1 MSKSIDLFIRSTVPE
16 QQIITLLNQG
26 IPDGVESL
34 DYPREHAAIFLQY
47 ADHEAEFQQSLG
59 LSWASDELSLD
70 DVQLAIQL
78 ANALS
83 TEVLL
88 EPEHLALPDGYT
100 WCLARMDKQLY
111 AVDTIDVED
120 GIALKPYARKILLTV

>member
-1 MSKSIDLFIRSTVPE
+1 MSKSIDLFIRNAVPE

-59 LSWASDELSLD
+59 LSWASDELRLD

-78 ANALS
+78 ASALS
-83 TEVLL
+83 REVLL

-100 WCLARMDKQLY
+100 WCLATMDKQLY

-120 GIALKPYARKILLTV
+120 GIAVKPYARKILLTV

>member
-1 MSKSIDLFIRSTVPE
+1 MSKSIDLFIRSAVPE

-59 LSWASDELSLD
+59 LSWASDELRLD

-100 WCLARMDKQLY
+100 WCLATMDKQLY

-120 GIALKPYARKILLTV
+120 GIAVKPYARKILLTV

>member
-1 MSKSIDLFIRSTVPE
+1 MSKSIDLFIRSAVPE

-78 ANALS
+78 ASALS

-100 WCLARMDKQLY
+100 WCLATMDKQLY

-120 GIALKPYARKILLTV
+120 GIAVKPYARKILLTA

>member
-1 MSKSIDLFIRSTVPE
+1 MSKSIDLFIRNAVPE

-59 LSWASDELSLD
+59 LSWASDELGLD

-100 WCLARMDKQLY
+100 WCLATMDKQLY

-120 GIALKPYARKILLTV
+120 GIAVKPYARKILLTV

>member
-1 MSKSIDLFIRSTVPE
+1 MSKSIDLFIRNAVPE
-16 QQIITLLNQG
+16 QRIITLLNQG

-100 WCLARMDKQLY
+100 WCLATMDKQLY

-120 GIALKPYARKILLTV
+120 GIAVKPYARKILLTV

>member
-1 MSKSIDLFIRSTVPE
+1 MSKSIDLFIRNAVPE

-59 LSWASDELSLD
+59 LSWASDELRLD

-100 WCLARMDKQLY
+100 WCLATMDKQLY

-120 GIALKPYARKILLTV
+120 GIAVKPYARKILLTV

>member
-1 MSKSIDLFIRSTVPE
+1 MSKSIDLFIRSAVPE

-59 LSWASDELSLD
+59 LSWASDELRLD

-78 ANALS
+78 ASALS

-100 WCLARMDKQLY
+100 WCLATMDKQLY

-120 GIALKPYARKILLTV
+120 GIAVKPYARKILLTA

>member
-1 MSKSIDLFIRSTVPE
+1 MSKSIDLFIRNAVPE

-59 LSWASDELSLD
+59 LSWASDELRLD

-78 ANALS
+78 ASALS

-100 WCLARMDKQLY
+100 WCLATMDKQLY

-120 GIALKPYARKILLTV
+120 GIAVKPYARKILLTA

>member
-1 MSKSIDLFIRSTVPE
+1 MSKSIDLFIRNAVPE

-59 LSWASDELSLD
+59 LSWASDELRLD

-78 ANALS
+78 ASALS

-100 WCLARMDKQLY
+100 WCLATMDKQLY

-120 GIALKPYARKILLTV
+120 GIAVKPYARKILLTV

>member
-1 MSKSIDLFIRSTVPE
+1 MSKSIDLFIRSAVPE
-16 QQIITLLNQG
+16 LQIITLLNQG

-100 WCLARMDKQLY
+100 WCLATMDKQLY

-120 GIALKPYARKILLTV
+120 GIAVKPYARKILLTA

>member
-1 MSKSIDLFIRSTVPE
+1 MSKSIDLFIRSAVPE

-100 WCLARMDKQLY
+100 WCLATMDKQLY

-120 GIALKPYARKILLTV
+120 GIAVKPYARKILLTV

>member
-1 MSKSIDLFIRSTVPE
+1 MSKSIDLFIRNAVPE

-100 WCLARMDKQLY
+100 WCLATMDKQLY

-120 GIALKPYARKILLTV
+120 GIAVKPYARKILLTV

>member
-1 MSKSIDLFIRSTVPE
+1 MSKSIDLFIRNAVPE

-78 ANALS
+78 ASALS

-88 EPEHLALPDGYT
+88 EPEHLALPDDYT
-100 WCLARMDKQLY
+100 WCLATMDKQLY

-120 GIALKPYARKILLTV
+120 GIAVKPYARKILLTV

>member
-1 MSKSIDLFIRSTVPE
+1 MSKSIDLFIRSAVPE

-78 ANALS
+78 ASALS

-100 WCLARMDKQLY
+100 WCLATMDKQLY

-120 GIALKPYARKILLTV
+120 GIAVKPYARKILLTV

>member
-1 MSKSIDLFIRSTVPE
+1 MSKSIDLFIRNAVPE

-78 ANALS
+78 ASALS

-100 WCLARMDKQLY
+100 WCLATMDKQLY

-120 GIALKPYARKILLTV
+120 GIAVKPYARKILLTV

>member
-1 MSKSIDLFIRSTVPE
+1 MSKSIDLFIRNAVPE

-100 WCLARMDKQLY
+100 WCLATMDKQLY

-120 GIALKPYARKILLTV
+120 GIAVKPYARKILLTA

>member
-1 MSKSIDLFIRSTVPE
+1 MSKSIDLFIRSAVPE

-59 LSWASDELSLD
+59 LSWASDELRLD

-78 ANALS
+78 ASALS

-100 WCLARMDKQLY
+100 WCLATMDKQLY

-120 GIALKPYARKILLTV
+120 GIAVKPYARKILLTV

>member
-1 MSKSIDLFIRSTVPE
+1 MSRSINLFLKRTVPE
-16 QQIITLLNQG
+16 REIVIRLNRE

-88 EPEHLALPDGYT
+88 EPQHLALPDGYT
-100 WCLARMDKQLY
+100 WCPATMDKQLY

-120 GIALKPYARKILLTV
+120 GIAVKPYARKILLTV

>member
-1 MSKSIDLFIRSTVPE
+1 MSKSIDLFIRSAVPE
-16 QQIITLLNQG
+16 LQIITLLNQG

-88 EPEHLALPDGYT
+88 EP
-100 WCLARMDKQLY
+100 
-111 AVDTIDVED
+111 
-120 GIALKPYARKILLTV
+120 